1 MSRCVLGAPY
11 GVEPVD
17 DPTLI
22 QEVGLAKHNAVET
35 RRELGEAFNAFVRD
49 KDADKFWHGIK
60 AAATR
65 MPALAQFDAVRQW
78 LEKPV
83 LSSDADATPEVLP
96 TSRPAPR
103 SKPKRKKVYKTPQ
116 GRPVQAAYSQP
127 RHGRSSLL
135 AGLLRGPWG

>member
-1 MSRCVLGAPY
+1 VTGAPY

-17 DPTLI
+17 DPTLM
-22 QEVGLAKHNAVET
+22 QEVGLAKHNAAET
-35 RRELGEAFNAFVRD
+35 RHELGAAFNAFVRD
-49 KDADKFWHGIK
+49 KDAEKFWHDIK
-60 AAATR
+60 VAATK

-83 LSSDADATPEVLP
+83 LSSDADAPPDVLP
-96 TSRPAPR
+96 TGRSAPR
-103 SKPKRKKVYKTPQ
+103 STPKRKTVYKTPQ
-116 GRPVQAAYSQP
+116 GRPIQAAYSLP